1 TAEKIEAAVKRSAL
15 GGVASDKVVNSLTE
29 VEATTQSIQQEFHG
43 IVAQIKSL
51 DEVIDEIAAASK
63 EQSQGVSEVNLAVA
77 QMDKVTQL
85 NARAAEEN
93 ASGTQE
99 MMNQATEQ
107 LKIVAQLER
116 IVSGGAAP
124 PPYAIA

>member
-1 TAEKIEAAVKRSAL
+1 
-15 GGVASDKVVNSLTE
+15 
-29 VEATTQSIQQEFHG
+29 
-43 IVAQIKSL
+43 
-51 DEVIDEIAAASK
+51 
-63 EQSQGVSEVNLAVA
+63 
-77 QMDKVTQL
+77 
-85 NARAAEEN
+85 
-93 ASGTQE
+93 